1 MRLAIAAISI
11 GSRLRQLR
19 EPIVRELM
27 DSISMLG
34 LREPIS
40 VSTGLGQREGGG
52 PEVVTFALVV
62 GRHRLEAC
70 RRLGRTEIEANILQ
84 LDEAECKLWEI
95 DENLCRA
102 ELSQLERAE
111 HLLKRKEI
119 FEKRYPSA
127 KAGVMRALGMNR
139 ALGRNVDDNDDANVS
154 SFTEDTETKTG
165 IARRNVQR
173 ALRRAD
179 GISQGVRDRIRD
191 RDGIA
196 DNGVELDTL
205 AGLRPSDQEMVVGL
219 VEKGEAF
226 SVREA
231 ARLLALPA
239 KNVTKAEAR
248 EEQEFERL
256 MLAWKRAGTAARR
269 RFLTETANWRELS
282 NGATESGTE

>member
-1 MRLAIAAISI
+1 MRLAIAAISV

-139 ALGRNVDDNDDANVS
+139 ALGRNVDDNNVANVA
-154 SFTEDTETKTG
+154 FTADTEKKTG
-165 IARRNVQR
+165 LGQRKIQR

-179 GISQGVRDRIRD
+179 GISTAVRDRIRD
-191 RDGIA
+191 RAGIA
-196 DNGVELDTL
+196 NSGVELDTL
-205 AGLRPSDQEMVVGL
+205 AALRPSDQEMVVGL

-231 ARLLALPA
+231 TRLLALPA

-282 NGATESGTE
+282 NGATEPGTE

>member
-1 MRLAIAAISI
+1 MRLAIAAISV

-52 PEVVTFALVV
+52 PDVVTFALVV

-139 ALGRNVDDNDDANVS
+139 ALGRNVDDNNVANVS
-154 SFTEDTETKTG
+154 FTADTEKKTG
-165 IARRNVQR
+165 LGQRKIQR

-179 GISQGVRDRIRD
+179 GISTAVRDRIRD
-191 RDGIA
+191 RAGIA
-196 DNGVELDTL
+196 DSGVELDTL
-205 AGLRPSDQEMVVGL
+205 AALRPSDQELVVGL

-226 SVREA
+226 GVREA

>member
-1 MRLAIAAISI
+1 MRLAIAAISV

-127 KAGVMRALGMNR
+127 KAGIMRALGMNR
-139 ALGRNVDDNDDANVS
+139 ALGRNVDDNNVANVS
-154 SFTEDTETKTG
+154 FTADTEKKTG
-165 IARRNVQR
+165 LGQRKIQR

-179 GISQGVRDRIRD
+179 GISTAVRDRIRD
-191 RDGIA
+191 RAGIA
-196 DNGVELDTL
+196 NSGVELDTL
-205 AGLRPSDQEMVVGL
+205 AALRPSEQNLVIGA

-231 ARLLALPA
+231 VRLLALSP
-239 KNVTKAEAR
+239 KNLTKTEAQ

-282 NGATESGTE
+282 NDTTEPGTG